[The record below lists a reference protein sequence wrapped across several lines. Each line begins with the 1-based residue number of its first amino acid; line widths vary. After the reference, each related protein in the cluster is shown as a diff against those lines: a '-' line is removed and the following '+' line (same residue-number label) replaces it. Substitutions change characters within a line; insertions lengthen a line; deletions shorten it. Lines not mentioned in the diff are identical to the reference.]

1 MYLMFK
7 EAEFFN
13 QPIGSWSVGTVTDM
27 RNMFRKAEA
36 FNQPMGT
43 WEVGSVRS
51 MELMFWGAASF
62 NQALGWC
69 VESNV
74 DLSDGRRTNHR
85 PKLSPRGPHVVEEP
99 PAGDARPAEYKKPDQ
114 PERYHPTPPSDT
126 TTSSQ

>member
-1 MYLMFK
+1 MFK

-85 PKLSPRGPHVVEEP
+85 PKL
-99 PAGDARPAEYKKPDQ
+99 
-114 PERYHPTPPSDT
+114 
-126 TTSSQ
+126 TSSPASLR